1 MFEGRAAVDSIQLTR
16 QEFEKYQKLILKL
29 CGISVPDT
37 KITLLS
43 NRVRRRLRA
52 TNIESFQS
60 YFDFLTSSSGKTE
73 LDGFLSAITTNETS
87 FFRTQKHFDWL
98 STEFVDLQIARSKEV
113 GSRRSIRIW
122 SAACS
127 TGEEPY
133 SIALCLA
140 ENQHKLT
147 SWKLE
152 ILGTDIS
159 EQALSQARAGLFATQ
174 TMDDIPLKLRTQY
187 FQHDTAANAWK
198 VKPALSEIVKFK
210 RHNLMHPI
218 TEPAFDCI
226 FIRNVLIYFNRA
238 SKETV
243 IENLV
248 KALAPRGF
256 LVVGPSEGIFDML
269 GMLTKRSTFLYQK
282 E

>member
-1 MFEGRAAVDSIQLTR
+1 MVAVDQSQLTPK
-16 QEFEKYQKLILKL
+16 EFQQFQTFILKL
-29 CGISVPDT
+29 CGISVADN

-43 NRVRRRLRA
+43 NRIRRRLRA
-52 TNIESFQS
+52 TNIPDFEGYFSFLKS
-60 YFDFLTSSSGKTE
+60 PAGKEE
-73 LDGFLSAITTNETS
+73 LEGFLNAITTNETS
-87 FFRTQKHFDWL
+87 FFRTEKHFDWL
-98 STEFVDLQIARSKEV
+98 KTEFLETITNQARAGERQ
-113 GSRRSIRIW
+113 RRLRIW

-147 SWKLE
+147 GWKIE

-159 EQALSQARAGLFATQ
+159 EHAVAKAREGVYGESVV
-174 TMDDIPLKLRTQY
+174 DEVPDKLRSRFFIEQADSKTWQI
-187 FQHDTAANAWK
+187 
-198 VKPALSEIVKFK
+198 KPALKEMVTIK
-210 RHNLMHPI
+210 RHNLMEVIP
-218 TEPAFDCI
+218 ESPFDCV
-226 FIRNVLIYFNRA
+226 FIRNVLIYFSR
-238 SKETV
+238 ETKQKV

-248 KALAPRGF
+248 RSMAKGAY